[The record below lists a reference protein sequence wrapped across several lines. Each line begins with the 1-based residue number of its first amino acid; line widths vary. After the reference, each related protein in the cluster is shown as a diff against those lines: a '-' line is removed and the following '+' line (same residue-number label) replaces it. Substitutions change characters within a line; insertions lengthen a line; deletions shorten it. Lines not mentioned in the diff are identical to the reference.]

1 MKRGFPG
8 GMGGGMNMGMIK
20 QAQKMQQDM
29 LKMQEELEN
38 KTYTATAGGGAV
50 SATVNGKN
58 KVLEIKIAPEV
69 VDPDDTEMLED
80 LVLAAINEAMK
91 QSEDATAA
99 EMKKITGGMG
109 IPGLF

>member
-8 GMGGGMNMGMIK
+8 GGMGGVNMNMIK

-29 LKMQEELEN
+29 MKMQEELEE
-38 KTYTATAGGGAV
+38 KEFTASSGGGAV
-50 SATVNGKN
+50 EATVNGKN
-58 KVLEIKIAPEV
+58 KVLGIKISPDV

-80 LVLAAINEAMK
+80 LILAAINEAMRVA
-91 QSEDATAA
+91 EEGAA
-99 EMKKITGGMG
+99 QEMKKITGGMN